1 MLDNGTVQ
9 LSVIAFKE
17 KIGHGDEAPMEAVA
31 RGVIEQAIDDEL
43 SERRLEL
50 SFNTFKRF
58 EEEGYLKSAESA
70 MFGKIYAEAFNYFV
84 NFKLHSKDPISLSE
98 MEEFERVIDRR
109 VLEIWSK
116 IKHLSAK

>member
-1 MLDNGTVQ
+1 
-9 LSVIAFKE
+9 
-17 KIGHGDEAPMEAVA
+17 MEAVA

-43 SERRLEL
+43 TDRRLEL

-58 EEEGYLKSAESA
+58 EEEGCIKSAESA

-84 NFKLHSKDPISLSE
+84 NYKIHSHDPISFHE
-98 MEEFERVIDRR
+98 MEEFEKVIDRR

-116 IKHLSAK
+116 IINISGR

>member
-1 MLDNGTVQ
+1 MGM
-9 LSVIAFKE
+9 S
-17 KIGHGDEAPMEAVA
+17 PMEAVA
-31 RGVIEQAIDDEL
+31 RGVIEQAIDDEVT
-43 SERRLEL
+43 EQRLEL

-84 NFKLHSKDPISLSE
+84 NYKMHTKDPISLNE

-109 VLEIWSK
+109 VLEIWTK
-116 IKHLSAK
+116 IMHLSAK

>member
-1 MLDNGTVQ
+1 MRYNTKVQ
-9 LSVIAFKE
+9 SSVIAFKQNMNPE
-17 KIGHGDEAPMEAVA
+17 LSLMEAVA

-43 SERRLEL
+43 TERRLEL

-70 MFGKIYAEAFNYFV
+70 MFGKIYSEAFNYFV
-84 NFKLHSKDPISLSE
+84 HYKMYNKEPIDLNE
-98 MEEFERVIDRR
+98 MEEFERIIDRR

-116 IKHLSAK
+116 IVYLTSR